1 MLEDVHSFTTTPT
14 FFESDVIFVDP
25 KVENEKVTKFDFVSG
40 LCCLLILFF
49 LVMTTIATLML
60 WSKSRDTLKLRN

>member
-40 LCCLLILFF
+40 LCCSLILFF